1 MTIKELII
9 EKSVGVFIGVIGSIA
24 TAILLWIGTTLQ
36 TLTVKMEG
44 VMTRIEANDK
54 TFNDF
59 KEQIQFHEYKI
70 DTLDKRVDRLE
81 NKKPFYE
88 LYPQKN
94 MGQR

>member
-9 EKSVGVFIGVIGSIA
+9 EKSVGVFIGVIGSVA